1 MKRATITITDEDL
14 ALALKLGNGNL
25 SRGVRILAERQ
36 RGRKLTREEW
46 LAYAEALADMA
57 EPDPLPFDDTEVAEE
72 QS

>member
-36 RGRKLTREEW
+36 RGRKLTKEEW
-46 LAYAEALADMA
+46 LAYAEALANQG
-57 EPDPLPFDDTEVAEE
+57 DPLPFCDDTEVANE
-72 QS
+72 

>member
-46 LAYAEALADMA
+46 LAYAEALANQG
-57 EPDPLPFDDTEVAEE
+57 DPLPFDDTEEDA
-72 QS
+72 

>member
-36 RGRKLTREEW
+36 RGRKLTKEEW
-46 LAYAEALADMA
+46 LAYAEALANQG
-57 EPDPLPFDDTEVAEE
+57 DPLPFVDEEVDA
-72 QS
+72 